1 MKRIYTLP
9 NLLSIMR
16 LIMIPVIVVLI
27 LRSNDV
33 LFPFMI
39 FCFFFAILLDFLDGF
54 LARILAQE
62 SEFGKILDPVADKLL
77 VISLLVALV
86 LKTDFPRWLA
96 LLIISR
102 DAVILFASV
111 LLYSGKRVV
120 KASLP
125 AGKVTFA
132 LLSMMLLTYLIDL
145 NENINLD
152 IVKDFLTPL
161 CFVFLI
167 WSGIEYFQVF
177 MSEERE

>member
-9 NLLSIMR
+9 NLLSVLR

-27 LRSNDV
+27 LRCNDRI
-33 LFPFMI
+33 FPFMLLS
-39 FCFFFAILLDFLDGF
+39 FFFAIMLDFLDGF
-54 LARILAQE
+54 LARILGQE
-62 SEFGKILDPVADKLL
+62 SEFGKILDPLADKLL
-77 VISLLVALV
+77 VLSLLVALV

-102 DAVILFASV
+102 DAVILFASA
-111 LLYSGKRVV
+111 LLYSGKKVV

-125 AGKVTFA
+125 VGKVTFA
-132 LLSMMLLTYLIDL
+132 LSSMMILAYLIDL

-152 IVKDFLTPL
+152 RVKDFLTPL
-161 CFVFLI
+161 CFAFLI

-177 MSEERE
+177 MSAEKE